1 MSIAEQRDRA
11 GESHLF
17 RGNGPRSYPDGSIG
31 GTPGIP
37 GRSLREAI
45 DFFRH
50 RRGLAYDEP
59 DQPVTDVGRLA
70 SLVQQAELGLLD
82 TIDLCEAAS
91 AEDADLFCSDD
102 APPQSRLPF
111 LRGQPRTGS
120 RADKLPKNE
129 AGQADLS
136 LLFQHHLAA
145 KGHEIQRVQV
155 SASRLRPV
163 KLRLDAYDLANVKD
177 AITTGAYPP
186 ADLFAA
192 ANNYLLDGHHRW
204 ALAVG
209 LGGKDIDLSVRRV
222 DLPVLE
228 ALLNMQ
234 EFGTHYGLEEP
245 Q

>member
-1 MSIAEQRDRA
+1 MSVEARDRA

-17 RGNGPRSYPDGSIG
+17 RGNGPRPYPPDGHPG
-31 GTPGIP
+31 GVEGIP
-37 GRSLREAI
+37 GRSLAEAI

-50 RRGLAYDEP
+50 RHGLAFDIP
-59 DQPVTDVGRLA
+59 DQPVTDVGKLA
-70 SLVQQAELGLLD
+70 GLVQQAEIGLLD

-91 AEDADLFCSDD
+91 ADDADLFCLPD

-120 RADKLPKNE
+120 RADKLPKNQ

-145 KGHEIQRVQV
+145 QGHEIQRVQLP
-155 SASRLRPV
+155 ASRLRPV

-177 AITTGAYPP
+177 AITSGAYPP
-186 ADLFAA
+186 ADLLAA
-192 ANNYLLDGHHRW
+192 ATNYLLDGHHRF
-204 ALAVG
+204 AIAVG
-209 LGGKDIDLSVRRV
+209 LTGGDVNLSVLRV

-245 Q
+245 E